1 MWTGAGEVSDGGAQ
15 ERDELSLRPSEASL
29 RQLPAPGSR
38 RHSPLHRGPQE
49 DTVVPRTAARMWVD
63 LTVTSCCDVLYIILV
78 TTHYVTNSVA
88 LLIIH
93 VNFHHSRLVLEKF
106 HGKVHVN
113 MTCTESR
120 LPSFPS
126 CRKIFLI
133 LLSQSLFLLISL
145 SLSPSRCP
153 PSLSG
158 DIKCCSTVKR
168 DLRFVFCMK

>member
-88 LLIIH
+88 LLIIIH

-106 HGKVHVN
+106 HGKVHLN

-120 LPSFPS
+120 LLSFPS
-126 CRKIFLI
+126 CSKIIPYFAVPI
-133 LLSQSLFLLISL
+133 SISPHFVVPIPISL
-145 SLSPSRCP
+145 SP
-153 PSLSG
+153 
-158 DIKCCSTVKR
+158 IVKWWY
-168 DLRFVFCMK
+168 